1 MMHPYHAKLGR
12 VLDRMGGLYTVS
24 DILNLI
30 AIGRMQSF
38 TEGNSWAVTQIAVT
52 PRCEMLE
59 IIFMLGSLSEC
70 RILHSNI
77 LDYAREH
84 DIGLVQSYGRRG
96 WNELARGHGW
106 KVRTTSYLYQR
117 EL

>member
-12 VLDRMGGLYTVS
+12 VLDRMGGLYTVQ

-38 TEGNSWAVTQIAVT
+38 TEGDSWAVTQIAVT

-70 RILHSNI
+70 RILHEQYFR
-77 LDYAREH
+77 LRPRARHRPGAVVWSPRME
-84 DIGLVQSYGRRG
+84 
-96 WNELARGHGW
+96 
-106 KVRTTSYLYQR
+106 
-117 EL
+117 